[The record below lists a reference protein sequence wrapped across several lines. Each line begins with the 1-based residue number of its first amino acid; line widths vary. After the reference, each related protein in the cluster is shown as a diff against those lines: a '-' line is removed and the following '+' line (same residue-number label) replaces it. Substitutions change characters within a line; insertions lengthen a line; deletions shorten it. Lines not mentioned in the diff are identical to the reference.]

1 MSDDDMKPGGWI
13 PAEREIGARWIV
25 MRRANGHFESIGPL
39 TESFTSEADAY
50 AKAEE
55 LLAQH
60 RGQRFAVFK
69 LSREYVYEP
78 VMVHGVVREP

>member
-1 MSDDDMKPGGWI
+1 MT
-13 PAEREIGARWIV
+13 EREIEPRWIV
-25 MRRANGHFESIGPL
+25 IRRANGHFEHIGAL

-55 LLAQH
+55 LLKQH
-60 RGQRFAVFK
+60 QGQRFAVFR
-69 LSREYVYEP
+69 LVREYVYEP